1 MSDLKRGMSGV
12 HATWMGAC
20 CLLLAAAP
28 AFAQLPS
35 STPSFPEAGAEDTPE
50 LAPDETAE
58 PAAEDPTQTA
68 GGALKV
74 FMGLRDY
81 RTLRQLKAVMTD
93 NLQARFDHNSAP
105 FNGKRN
111 NRLVAFEFTEK
122 SLKPSRPAGAKPAG
136 TAAPAA
142 PRYIAT
148 VRSLWAEQGEATEIR
163 TESITLTQREDGLW
177 RVGDLA
183 QSSSEKLRFAGT
195 VDGVTSLRTVL
206 RAWIRGEAAG
216 ARSTLSDTFLKRY
229 AGRDEALAALFA
241 PPSGKAHAAYQIVE
255 MTPQGTTGAVARV
268 RFYDTVIGEPA
279 PIDGRVRVLKL
290 VRKGSRWLVDAWE

>member
-12 HATWMGAC
+12 HATRMGAC

-50 LAPDETAE
+50 LAPDETAA
-58 PAAEDPTQTA
+58 PAVEDPTQTA
-68 GGALKV
+68 GGALQL
-74 FMGLRDY
+74 FMGSRDY
-81 RTLRQLKAVMTD
+81 RMLRRLKSVMTD

-122 SLKPSRPAGAKPAG
+122 NLKPSRPAGAKPAG
-136 TAAPAA
+136 TAA

-163 TESITLTQREDGLW
+163 TESITLAQREDGLW

-183 QSSSEKLRFAGT
+183 QSSSENLRFGGT
-195 VDGVTSLRTVL
+195 VDGVTSLRMVL

-216 ARSTLSDTFLKRY
+216 ARSSLSDAFLKRY

-290 VRKGSRWLVDAWE
+290 VRKGSRWLVGAWE

>member
-1 MSDLKRGMSGV
+1 M
-12 HATWMGAC
+12 AA
-20 CLLLAAAP
+20 CLLLVAAATP
-28 AFAQLPS
+28 LAAQDPS
-35 STPSFPEAGAEDTPE
+35 ATPSFPGGEAAETP
-50 LAPDETAE
+50 E
-58 PAAEDPTQTA
+58 PAAGEEGAPAVEDPTQTA
-68 GGALKV
+68 GGALKL
-74 FMGLRDY
+74 FMGSRDY
-81 RTLRQLKAVMTD
+81 RMLRRLKSVMTD

-122 SLKPSRPAGAKPAG
+122 SLKPSRPAGGKPAG
-136 TAAPAA
+136 TAA

-148 VRSLWAEQGEATEIR
+148 VRSLWAEQGEASEIR

-183 QSSSEKLRFAGT
+183 QSSSENLRFAGT
-195 VDGVTSLRTVL
+195 VDGVTSLRMVL

-216 ARSTLSDTFLKRY
+216 ARSGLSDAFLKRY

-241 PPSGKAHAAYQIVE
+241 PASGKAHAAYQIVE

-268 RFYDTVIGEPA
+268 RFYDTVIGEPV
-279 PIDGRVRVLKL
+279 PIDGRVRVLRL
-290 VRKGSRWLVDAWE
+290 VRKGSRWLVDTWE

>member
-1 MSDLKRGMSGV
+1 M
-12 HATWMGAC
+12 AA
-20 CLLLAAAP
+20 CLLLVAAVAP
-28 AFAQLPS
+28 LAAQDPS
-35 STPSFPEAGAEDTPE
+35 GTPSFPGGEAADTPE
-50 LAPDETAE
+50 PAPDEEGA
-58 PAAEDPTQTA
+58 PAVEDPTQTA
-68 GGALKV
+68 GGALQL
-74 FMGLRDY
+74 FMGSRDY
-81 RTLRQLKAVMTD
+81 RMLRRLKGVMTER
-93 NLQARFDHNSAP
+93 LQARFDHDSAP

-122 SLKPSRPAGAKPAG
+122 NLKPSRPAGAKPAG
-136 TAAPAA
+136 TAA

-183 QSSSEKLRFAGT
+183 QPSSEKLRFAGT
-195 VDGVTSLRTVL
+195 VDGVTSLRMVL

-216 ARSTLSDTFLKRY
+216 ARSSLSDAFLKRY

-241 PPSGKAHAAYQIVE
+241 PSNGKAHAAYQIVE

-268 RFYDTVIGEPA
+268 RFYETVIGEPA

-290 VRKGSRWLVDAWE
+290 ARKGSRWLVDAWE